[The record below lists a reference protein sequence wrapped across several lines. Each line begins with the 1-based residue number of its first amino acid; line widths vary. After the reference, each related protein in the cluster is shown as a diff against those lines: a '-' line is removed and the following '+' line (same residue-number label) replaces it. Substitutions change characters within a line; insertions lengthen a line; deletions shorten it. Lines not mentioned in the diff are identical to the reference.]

1 LQACV
6 AQQLV
11 DVSIVGAFGKPDSS
25 RRSAKVLFVISAA
38 HFDLSASRLDP
49 RHQREKSVRRSAG
62 DDVDRSRI
70 LKRSKTR
77 ENVSAVAVPKQVP
90 AGAEV
95 IKIHLRGIVQRL
107 AAASSH
113 DLFFAQLDEPRQM
126 SDIALLQ
133 ERIGQHLAQRRREPE
148 SYSSLYPVLETGA
161 QDVKQRE
168 GCLADRLKQP
178 VFFEELGVLGVTHKR
193 QMRVKNDG
201 EQSVWHSGNSKGSML
216 NSEEALRPCI
226 RRARPCIRR
235 ARPCIR
241 HAVPETFTI

>member
-1 LQACV
+1 
-6 AQQLV
+6 
-11 DVSIVGAFGKPDSS
+11 
-25 RRSAKVLFVISAA
+25 
-38 HFDLSASRLDP
+38 
-49 RHQREKSVRRSAG
+49 
-62 DDVDRSRI
+62 
-70 LKRSKTR
+70 
-77 ENVSAVAVPKQVP
+77 
-90 AGAEV
+90 GAEV
-95 IKIHLRGIVQRL
+95 IKIHPRGIVQRL

-148 SYSSLYPVLETGA
+148 SYSSLYPVPQPRP
-161 QDVKQRE
+161 QDGKQRE
-168 GCLADRLKQP
+168 VCLADRLKQP

-226 RRARPCIRR
+226 RRARPCIRL
-235 ARPCIR
+235 
-241 HAVPETFTI
+241 AVPETFTIRARLFTIHDSCSYYALRRRSEDPTSRQSHPNLKSRICRTFLKVLSSTKGFRYPKATTWTSSGRCSRIPFACLSTGKSATRA